1 MKPRIHHSCG
11 FAARSRGRDTTRA
24 AGGPAIRSPLA
35 PATAQPRVRPA
46 TSRGCR
52 CQAIPTCASALPGG
66 PRRVRARPADA
77 RSSAVGAAGRA
88 VGNAAPSELAGP
100 HHRPVGGIFG
110 DALEHLSFGRPK
122 PDFVPRVTMNELAI
136 LVLLPQSTAL
146 PRGKL
151 ASLAQIAVSR
161 VPANARE
168 SGHLSN
174 IKGRFRAAHE
184 QIAEFGAYLGCF
196 LREKGAALTILA
208 KPCGDRRAFR
218 LSVSVRHSDT
228 TYHAASS
235 SRNLMFT
242 PRDKGARARSRSLV
256 APAHSEREGEAP
268 SRSLVRLRT

>member
-1 MKPRIHHSCG
+1 
-11 FAARSRGRDTTRA
+11 
-24 AGGPAIRSPLA
+24 
-35 PATAQPRVRPA
+35 
-46 TSRGCR
+46 
-52 CQAIPTCASALPGG
+52 
-66 PRRVRARPADA
+66 
-77 RSSAVGAAGRA
+77 
-88 VGNAAPSELAGP
+88 
-100 HHRPVGGIFG
+100 
-110 DALEHLSFGRPK
+110 
-122 PDFVPRVTMNELAI
+122 MNELAI

-235 SRNLMFT
+235 SRNPSQAFRRLDSSALASSRT
-242 PRDKGARARSRSLV
+242 ELEARVTRGG
-256 APAHSEREGEAP
+256 PAQPWGCLGLS
-268 SRSLVRLRT
+268 

>member
-1 MKPRIHHSCG
+1 M
-11 FAARSRGRDTTRA
+11 D
-24 AGGPAIRSPLA
+24 
-35 PATAQPRVRPA
+35 
-46 TSRGCR
+46 
-52 CQAIPTCASALPGG
+52 
-66 PRRVRARPADA
+66 
-77 RSSAVGAAGRA
+77 
-88 VGNAAPSELAGP
+88 
-100 HHRPVGGIFG
+100 
-110 DALEHLSFGRPK
+110 
-122 PDFVPRVTMNELAI
+122 ELAI

-184 QIAEFGAYLGCF
+184 QITEFGAYLGCF

-228 TYHAASS
+228 TYHAAFRRSDSSALAS
-235 SRNLMFT
+235 SRTELET
-242 PRDKGARARSRSLV
+242 RVTRGG
-256 APAHSEREGEAP
+256 PAQTWGCLGLS
-268 SRSLVRLRT
+268 